1 MKKKISSMGIVGVI
15 HPPPREAEFLVL
27 EIEGEWVFPKGHV
40 HAGEDFVDAAIRE
53 VEEESGVHLTRGE
66 HLGQVDTFSFCFEGE
81 QAIKVIEAQLFG
93 IRERQPISY
102 NRPEGFSDGRWL
114 PASEALKR
122 LSHEDARNA
131 LGKSVE
137 ALRASQYEKTR
148 LA

>member
-81 QAIKVIEAQLFG
+81 QTIKVIERNYSASG
-93 IRERQPISY
+93 ND
-102 NRPEGFSDGRWL
+102 NRSRTTARRVSRMAGGF
-114 PASEALKR
+114 PQAKR
-122 LSHEDARNA
+122 
-131 LGKSVE
+131 
-137 ALRASQYEKTR
+137 
-148 LA
+148 